1 MKRKRWDRRTCK
13 IAIFISTIV
22 MIVLNKL
29 FVIMPIFDID
39 WSDWRYPFSLFLLF
53 LLLPMICCIGWALK
67 NESRQSGILQAVG
80 FVLIYVGIAAIWY
93 AMWDA
98 TLTWEFPIP
107 LYVVE
112 IAYLLAIIAC
122 FVFAVILKRK

>member
-1 MKRKRWDRRTCK
+1 MKRKRWDRKTCK
-13 IAIFISTIV
+13 YAGLLSIV
-22 MIVLNKL
+22 AALVLSKL
-29 FVIMPIFDID
+29 FIFAPVIDIFSGIAA
-39 WSDWRYPFSLFLLF
+39 FFLF
-53 LLLPMICCIGWALK
+53 LLLTLLPIVFFIDWALK

-80 FVLIYVGIAAIWY
+80 FALIYGAFAFLWF
-93 AMWDA
+93 AMWNPQA
-98 TLTWEFPIP
+98 TWEFPIP